1 VFSFQKVASGYL
13 LIFVTAIIVMEP
25 SLMMSVVNLTKELT
39 SKAMFY
45 KYRMKHF
52 YTLLDVLAVSHF
64 V

>member
-1 VFSFQKVASGYL
+1 
-13 LIFVTAIIVMEP
+13 
-25 SLMMSVVNLTKELT
+25 MMSVVNLTKELT